1 MAKRGE
7 CLVVE
12 GSLFGLP
19 LVVEEHGTNVP
30 PKKNGKEKK
39 RKEKEKCGWNRIVMQ
54 YKA

>member
-30 PKKNGKEKK
+30 PKKNGKEK
-39 RKEKEKCGWNRIVMQ
+39 EKCGWNRIVMQ